1 MCGSRNPHTVP
12 LQGPTGIFN
21 GPVGINCGVK
31 TMPCA
36 SMVKS
41 PCALGKPQVSQCEAT
56 SEEFSPS
63 EHENMLGAVKS
74 HRGGG
79 DGSGGGSGN
88 SGHIKSDSYDDPAV
102 PRKETTSGS
111 GSGDAEEGGADEVGE
126 EMKLRCCAMQRC
138 VVHTQCSA
146 IVAHL
151 RKH

>member
-1 MCGSRNPHTVP
+1 
-12 LQGPTGIFN
+12 
-21 GPVGINCGVK
+21 
-31 TMPCA
+31 
-36 SMVKS
+36 MVKS
-41 PCALGKPQVSQCEAT
+41 SCALGKPQVSQCEAS

-102 PRKETTSGS
+102 PGKETTSGS

-138 VVHTQCSA
+138 VVHTLCSA
-146 IVAHL
+146 MPS
-151 RKH
+151 